1 MHCKHPFPY
10 APIYSAAAP
19 EQNREMKRSGQRD
32 SPGTATMD
40 ELEQQQR
47 QGQNR
52 GEGWGVWPVETE
64 QEESTAG
71 KSVK

>member
-1 MHCKHPFPY
+1 MHYKHPFPPT
-10 APIYSAAAP
+10 PIYPAAAP
-19 EQNREMKRSGQRD
+19 EQNSEMKRSGHRD
-32 SPGTATMD
+32 SSGTATMD
-40 ELEQQQR
+40 KLEQRQR

-64 QEESTAG
+64 QEGSTAG